1 MALCTAWGPP
11 PAHRPCQGVMHACRT
26 ECPICRCAMSWV
38 LHACRTEC
46 PVCAE
51 PYLMQAVD
59 HPERARYNRS
69 PKWEVPLELIEWQPS
84 FTQQVTMGD
93 FGL

>member
-1 MALCTAWGPP
+1 
-11 PAHRPCQGVMHACRT
+11 
-26 ECPICRCAMSWV
+26 
-38 LHACRTEC
+38 
-46 PVCAE
+46 
-51 PYLMQAVD
+51 MQAVD
-59 HPERARYNRS
+59 HPERARYNRN

>member
-1 MALCTAWGPP
+1 
-11 PAHRPCQGVMHACRT
+11 
-26 ECPICRCAMSWV
+26 MSWV